1 MKRLGVFHNWS
12 PKNDKRFFYLY
23 SFRQGLII
31 VCRKAFLRIFSHL
44 FQVYLFQCSKKQQNN
59 QPVLTVSWWV
69 FFSLL
74 GLVTILWRP
83 PTAHNRWNHPGTQF
97 SWSELKQQLGQNL
110 NATMLSLTV
119 SWSSSFEDH
128 TGLEALPSKKKWS
141 IDGTGVPGFL
151 RPVW

>member
-1 MKRLGVFHNWS
+1 MSFTIRLLKMEKDSFSFILLQTRPN
-12 PKNDKRFFYLY
+12 KTLY
-23 SFRQGLII
+23 
-31 VCRKAFLRIFSHL
+31 CFLRIFSHL
-44 FQVYLFQCSKKQQNN
+44 FQANLFQCSKKQKNN
-59 QPVLTVSWWV
+59 QPGLTVSWWV

-119 SWSSSFEDH
+119 SWSSPLEDS
-128 TGLEALPSKKKWS
+128 AM
-141 IDGTGVPGFL
+141 
-151 RPVW
+151 

>member
-1 MKRLGVFHNWS
+1 MSFTIRLLKMEKDSFSFILLQTRPN
-12 PKNDKRFFYLY
+12 KTFY
-23 SFRQGLII
+23 
-31 VCRKAFLRIFSHL
+31 CFLRIFSHL
-44 FQVYLFQCSKKQQNN
+44 FQANLFQCSKKQQNN

-119 SWSSSFEDH
+119 SWSSSFED
-128 TGLEALPSKKKWS
+128 PCY
-141 IDGTGVPGFL
+141 VGFY
-151 RPVW
+151 